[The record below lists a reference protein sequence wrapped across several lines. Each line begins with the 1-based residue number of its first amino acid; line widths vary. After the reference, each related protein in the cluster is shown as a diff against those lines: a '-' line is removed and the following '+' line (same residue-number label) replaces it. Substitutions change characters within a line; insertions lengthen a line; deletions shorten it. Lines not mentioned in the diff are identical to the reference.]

1 MVLTHLMATTNNVQ
15 GDEPQPTAL
24 ERQVQTL
31 TAIVERLTKQNQ
43 YLEEQLQ
50 QKNAVMGT
58 QEKVQ
63 EDTSAEQ
70 RDQEGPKGSNAS
82 SRLE

>member
-1 MVLTHLMATTNNVQ
+1 M
-15 GDEPQPTAL
+15 
-24 ERQVQTL
+24 
-31 TAIVERLTKQNQ
+31 ERLTKQNQ

-82 SRLE
+82 SRPEWQDLSRPSVIDDEGTNGLDDEHPQRASI